1 MVKLQNLSEEQQR
14 QVLEFIDRLVPVP
27 SRPRTELYGM
37 FKGFDTSE
45 EEIAEARREMWG
57 KFPREDF

>member
-1 MVKLQNLSEEQQR
+1 
-14 QVLEFIDRLVPVP
+14 VLEFIDRLVPVP